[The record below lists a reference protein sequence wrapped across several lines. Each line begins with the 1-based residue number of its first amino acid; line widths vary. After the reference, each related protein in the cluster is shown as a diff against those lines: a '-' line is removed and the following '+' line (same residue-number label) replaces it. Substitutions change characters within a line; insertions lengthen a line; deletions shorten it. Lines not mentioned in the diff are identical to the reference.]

1 MNAACS
7 TFQSQGSHSWMSAPN
22 TTYDRNGD
30 PNDML
35 CRDCGTLAHDPNPT
49 NRWEP
54 DTNWATAT
62 AGYIFADDD
71 F

>member
-1 MNAACS
+1 MTTACS
-7 TFQSQGSHSWMSAPN
+7 TFRARGSHTWMAAPN

-30 PNDML
+30 SNDLL
-35 CRDCGTLAHDPNPT
+35 CRDCGTLANDPNPT

-54 DTNWATAT
+54 DTSWAAAT

-71 F
+71 Y